1 MVIDHIVGII
11 TLQGE
16 GSLHLKGPLR
26 LESVS
31 SVQKWIMF
39 YVFIFGEGCLVQWR
53 VDYPLNVESVN
64 VFDVPLSPLRLQPIV
79 SNEDVV

>member
-1 MVIDHIVGII
+1 
-11 TLQGE
+11 
-16 GSLHLKGPLR
+16 
-26 LESVS
+26 
-31 SVQKWIMF
+31 MF